1 MLSWV
6 LGGGFVLLGLVGLVM
21 QLTAPGRLAELL
33 AMLVATR
40 TGRVLTVLVWGWL
53 GWHFLAR

>member
-1 MLSWV
+1 MIF
-6 LGGGFVLLGLVGLVM
+6 GIGFVLLGAVGLLV
-21 QLTAPGRLAELL
+21 QLTRPKPAAELF

-40 TGRVLTVLVWGWL
+40 TGRILTVLVWGWL

>member
-1 MLSWV
+1 MIF
-6 LGGGFVLLGLVGLVM
+6 GIGFVALGLIGLIV
-21 QLTAPGRLAELL
+21 QLTKPRLAAELFT
-33 AMLVATR
+33 MLVATR

>member
-1 MLSWV
+1 MIF
-6 LGGGFVLLGLVGLVM
+6 GAGFVLLGLVGLIV
-21 QLTAPGRLAELL
+21 QLRRPALAAELL

-40 TGRVLTVLVWGWL
+40 AGRVLTVLVWGWL

>member
-1 MLSWV
+1 MIF
-6 LGGGFVLLGLVGLVM
+6 GIGFVLLGVIGLIA
-21 QLTAPGRLAELL
+21 QLKRPGLAAELC